1 MSNRNLPKVAGSDK
15 LVVPPVYL
23 DGLDLRSGATL
34 AVGLQNGRLVV
45 RPIRRRRY
53 TMAELL
59 AQSDY
64 SHSQALAHPGWA
76 DVPAADGE
84 SA

>member
-1 MSNRNLPKVAGSDK
+1 MSNRSLPKVVGPVD

-23 DGLDLRSGATL
+23 DDLDFRRSATL
-34 AVGLQNGRLVV
+34 AVVLQEGRLVV
-45 RPIRRRRY
+45 SAIRRPRY

-59 AQSDY
+59 AQSDF
-64 SHSQALAHPGWA
+64 SHPHELAHPGWA

-84 SA
+84 PA